1 MKQWMKVDVP
11 RPVTSP
17 SFQCDF
23 YHLALPTTCSLLPL
37 SCSVLTITNVVT
49 TLEKLNKI
57 TSQTVEDVISFI
69 KTTPTAPP
77 PTAQPHSKVVRMSF
91 EQRMEQA
98 SHPVAKQLFK
108 IMADKS
114 SNLCLSADVTTM
126 QELLQVS
133 MSRRD

>member
-1 MKQWMKVDVP
+1 MKVDVVCY
-11 RPVTSP
+11 VTSP

-23 YHLALPTTCSLLPL
+23 HHLALLTTCSLLPL
-37 SCSVLTITNVVT
+37 SCSVLTITDVVT
-49 TLEKLNKI
+49 TLAKLNKI

-69 KTTPTAPP
+69 KTTPTTPP
-77 PTAQPHSKVVRMSF
+77 PTAQPQSKVVRMSF

>member
-1 MKQWMKVDVP
+1 MKVDVVCY
-11 RPVTSP
+11 VTSP

-37 SCSVLTITNVVT
+37 SCSVLTITDVVT
-49 TLEKLNKI
+49 TLAKLNKI
-57 TSQTVEDVISFI
+57 TSQTVEDVISFM

-98 SHPVAKQLFK
+98 SHPVAKQLQLFK